1 MIFTGEQSPF
11 STMSSILPVSVWP
24 SSVRPGTITFVRH
37 GQKNGGGFSADLTEQ
52 GRVDAEAAGR
62 AMVCKADLFLA
73 SPSPRAV
80 STAECIRKGNGSGAD
95 IIVDEQLAEP
105 GLGLYTEFGPAMRA
119 FLLSILNIVEGN
131 NASVVI
137 ATTHNYVLDYVDA
150 LTGSRDG
157 MSDLLSGITL
167 DLAFLKE
174 IAEKL

>member
-1 MIFTGEQSPF
+1 MNTTDIVIRDPFILADGGRYYLYGTRSETAWGHGDGFDVYESSDLEDWTGPKEIFH
-11 STMSSILPVSVWP
+11 
-24 SSVRPGTITFVRH
+24 RPDDFW
-37 GQKNGGGFSADLTEQ
+37 ADKEFW
-52 GRVDAEAAGR
+52 A
-62 AMVCKADLFLA
+62 
-73 SPSPRAV
+73 P
-80 STAECIRKGNGSGAD
+80 ECIRKGNGSGAD

-131 NASVVI
+131 KASVVI